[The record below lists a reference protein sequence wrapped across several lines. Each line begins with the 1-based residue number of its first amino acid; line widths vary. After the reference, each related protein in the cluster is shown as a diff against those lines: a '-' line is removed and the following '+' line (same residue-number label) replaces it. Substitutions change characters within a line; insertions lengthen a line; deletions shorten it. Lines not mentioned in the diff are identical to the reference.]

1 MSQKAIKHTKEVI
14 IKFLRMYLKNTKNY
28 EHLLPPQ
35 IDTTHYIQTAVY
47 DTEPDQLRSFPIVVI
62 TNGSGGLITGGL
74 GDMAHEL
81 YDPRNQE
88 LVGYRYGGMYN
99 FQLLIEIGCRSTPDR
114 EFLTDLITKALRFT
128 LKRKMEAEGVL
139 VTDVRYGGES
149 VVNYD
154 SNHIYV
160 STINVSTWSEWYDD
174 ITLLP
179 IEEVN
184 VSLNL
189 NKK

>member
-1 MSQKAIKHTKEVI
+1 MSYKAIKHTKEVI
-14 IKFLRMYLKNTKNY
+14 INFLQMYINNVQNY

-35 IDTTHYIQTAVY
+35 IPEDHFLQTIVY
-47 DTEPDQLRSFPIVVI
+47 DTEPEQLRTFPIIIV
-62 TNGSGGLITGGL
+62 TNGSGGLVTSGL

-81 YDPRNQE
+81 YDSRNGE
-88 LVGYRYGGMYN
+88 LLGYRYGGIYN
-99 FQLLIEIGCRSTPDR
+99 FQLTIEIGCRSTPDR
-114 EFLTDLITKALRFT
+114 EFLTDLITRTLRFNAR
-128 LKRKMEAEGVL
+128 RKMEAEGVL

-160 STINVSTWSEWYDD
+160 STINISTWSEWYDD

-179 IEEVN
+179 VEKVN
-184 VSLNL
+184 IDF
-189 NKK
+189 KEK